1 MDAADFAS
9 RLLYAAAWCAGRL
22 PLRWQQAIGARLGDV
37 MRWRDAREARVARR
51 NIALVAPGLA
61 PAAAAALHRDVLR
74 QTGRLGMET
83 LRIWTRPRADNLA
96 LVAAVHGEAHL
107 QAARD
112 AGRGVIVAAPHY
124 GNHELVIEWM
134 AARGPFAL
142 VYRAPEEAYGD
153 RFLRLARAGENV
165 VLVQAEAA
173 AMRPLLKALHAGGA
187 VGITPDQQPKE
198 GAGEFAP
205 FFGRPAQTLTLVPRD
220 GAGGLCRAARGR
232 SFRRACGAR
241 RRGRGRRRPGRR
253 AGGDERRG
261 RTHRA
266 PRHEPVPVDLQT
278 LQPAPARQRRTQSLP
293 AGFPMTDDASS
304 EWRTLPP
311 AARTVAMIS
320 GVLLALPAAV
330 AIGFLA
336 STVLDA
342 GTATGIALFAGAL
355 LAIAVAGAL
364 YGRARWRRTR
374 WRVDARG
381 LQVCRGVVWRTEV
394 LVPRSRV
401 QHLDIERGPIERRF
415 GLATL
420 VVHTAGTRL
429 SALRQSGFLDADA
442 VALRDALLPEA
453 VDGDL

>member
-1 MDAADFAS
+1 
-9 RLLYAAAWCAGRL
+9 
-22 PLRWQQAIGARLGDV
+22 
-37 MRWRDAREARVARR
+37 
-51 NIALVAPGLA
+51 
-61 PAAAAALHRDVLR
+61 
-74 QTGRLGMET
+74 
-83 LRIWTRPRADNLA
+83 
-96 LVAAVHGEAHL
+96 
-107 QAARD
+107 
-112 AGRGVIVAAPHY
+112 
-124 GNHELVIEWM
+124 
-134 AARGPFAL
+134 
-142 VYRAPEEAYGD
+142 
-153 RFLRLARAGENV
+153 
-165 VLVQAEAA
+165 
-173 AMRPLLKALHAGGA
+173 
-187 VGITPDQQPKE
+187 
-198 GAGEFAP
+198 
-205 FFGRPAQTLTLVPRD
+205 
-220 GAGGLCRAARGR
+220 
-232 SFRRACGAR
+232 
-241 RRGRGRRRPGRR
+241 
-253 AGGDERRG
+253 
-261 RTHRA
+261 
-266 PRHEPVPVDLQT
+266 
-278 LQPAPARQRRTQSLP
+278 
-293 AGFPMTDDASS
+293 MTDDASS

-429 SALRQSGFLDADA
+429 SALRQAGFLDADA
-442 VALRDALLPEA
+442 VALRDALMPET
-453 VDGDL
+453 GDDDL